1 MMRLS
6 MKSNGAFSKV
16 PLFILRLV
24 VYSNSSL
31 LAMTFLS
38 LYGLIHG
45 VARVPKKRVSGMKS
59 LIHYG
64 AEVFQHGLHPSTN
77 ASVEPAASFLQLKL
91 PRLLFIKLLKIA
103 FSMSNC
109 TVYVKSGNAASDG

>member
-1 MMRLS
+1 MRLS
-6 MKSNGAFSKV
+6 MNVKWCFFRKV

-64 AEVFQHGLHPSTN
+64 AEVLQHGLHPSTN
-77 ASVEPAASFLQLKL
+77 ASVEPASSV
-91 PRLLFIKLLKIA
+91 P
-103 FSMSNC
+103 
-109 TVYVKSGNAASDG
+109 VEAASLAFHKTAKNCVFHVKLRCLCQK